1 MDQTKP
7 TFDDLFTS
15 TTRAELARRMQGL
28 GGTLSLPQAQRLVA
42 HAGTLEPA
50 AQDFRIAVVHTYT
63 SDLLNP
69 WFALEGILAGL
80 SADVYHA
87 PHGVTVQEAQAGS
100 GLLQHRPDLTLLL
113 LQPRDLHPGLAAGT
127 PLAALDAEAQQQLRT
142 EVLERLAHLVGRF
155 RAQPVGQIVLTLLPR
170 LFGPGLGG
178 YDVQSESSE
187 QAWWAALKAD
197 IGGWLRQSV
206 PAANLLDLDEVLQTI
221 GRDQFFDRRYWYSAQ
236 FPFTPVA
243 AREVARRVMA
253 IGAVLKFPRA
263 KVIALDA
270 DNTLWGGVIGEDGMD
285 GIALGPDY
293 PGNAYVDFQR
303 RLLALQQ
310 RGFILVLCS
319 KNNAA
324 DVDEVLEKHPLQLL
338 RQEHFAARRVN
349 WDTKPENL
357 AALAAELNLGLDS
370 FVFVD
375 DSDYEC
381 EAVRRQWPQIEVVQ
395 TPARAVDVPGC
406 LDRVARLEVLSLTS
420 EDRAKT
426 ALYAQERKRREA
438 SANVPSSGDLT
449 DYLASLQMK
458 MRVALNPAA
467 QLTRLAQLTQ
477 KTNQFNLTT
486 RRYDEQQMR
495 AMLDADDWL
504 VASFSLADTFGDSG
518 VVGLAMF
525 RLPTADRAELD
536 TFLMSCRVIGRRA
549 EAAFLHTLLRHFA
562 ERGVQYVTAEFLPT
576 AKNALAKDFLA
587 EQGFVPSSEGRLQ
600 IDLQDN
606 PPLAESAFPIAVTT
620 D

>member
-1 MDQTKP
+1 MNPTKP

-15 TTRAELARRMQGL
+15 TTRAELARRVQRL
-28 GGTLSLPQAQRLVA
+28 GGALSLPQAQRLVA
-42 HAGTLEPA
+42 HAHTLEPA
-50 AQDFRIAVVHTYT
+50 AQKVRIGIVHTYT

-69 WFALEGILAGL
+69 WFALEGMLAGL
-80 SADVYHA
+80 DADIHHA
-87 PHGVTVQEAQAGS
+87 PHGVTMQETQAGS
-100 GLLQHRPDLTLLL
+100 GLLQHRPELTLLL
-113 LQPRDLHPGLAAGT
+113 LQPRDLHPDLAAAT
-127 PLAALDAEAQQQLRT
+127 PLAALDADAQQQLRRQ
-142 EVLERLAHLVGRF
+142 VLTRLTQLIEQF
-155 RAQPVGQIVLTLLPR
+155 RAQPVGQLVLTLLPR
-170 LFGPGLGG
+170 LFAPALGS

-187 QAWWAALKAD
+187 QAWWATLKVD

-206 PAANLLDLDEVLQTI
+206 PAANFLDLDEVLQTI

-236 FPFTPVA
+236 FPFAPAA
-243 AREVARRVMA
+243 AREVARRVIA

-293 PGNAYVDFQR
+293 PGNAYMDFQR
-303 RLLALQQ
+303 RLLGLQQ

-324 DVDEVLEKHPLQLL
+324 DVDEVLDRHPHQVL
-338 RQEHFAARRVN
+338 RQQHFAAKRVN
-349 WDTKPENL
+349 WEPKPDNL

-375 DSDYEC
+375 DSDHEC
-381 EAVRRQWPQIEVVQ
+381 EAVRRQWPQIEVIQV
-395 TPARAVDVPGC
+395 PARAVDVPAC
-406 LDRVARLEVLSLTS
+406 LDRVARLEVLSLTA

-438 SANVPSSGDLT
+438 SASVPTGGDLS
-449 DYLASLQMK
+449 DYLVSLEMK
-458 MRVALNPAA
+458 MRIALNPIA

-486 RRYDEQQMR
+486 RRYDEQRMG
-495 AMLDADDWL
+495 AMLQADDWL
-504 VASFSLADTFGDSG
+504 VASFSLADAFGDSG
-518 VVGLAMF
+518 VVGLALF
-525 RLPTADRAELD
+525 RLAGDQRAELD

-549 EAAFLHTLLRHFA
+549 EAAFLQALLRHL
-562 ERGVQYVTAEFLPT
+562 EGLGVRQIAAEFLPT
-576 AKNALAKDFLA
+576 AKNGLAQEFLT
-587 EQGFVPSSEGRLQ
+587 EQGFSPLPDGRLGR
-600 IDLQDN
+600 DLRDN
-606 PPLAESAFPIAVTT
+606 PPAAESAFPIRVVTE
-620 D
+620 

>member
-1 MDQTKP
+1 MDQNRP

-15 TTRAELARRMQGL
+15 TTRAELTRRTQRL

-42 HAGTLEPA
+42 HADMLEPA
-50 AQDFRIAVVHTYT
+50 AHALRVAVVHTYT
-63 SDLLNP
+63 SELLNP
-69 WFALEGILAGL
+69 WFALEAMLAGL
-80 SADVYHA
+80 DAMVYHA
-87 PHGVTVQEAQAGS
+87 PHGVTVQEAQPGS
-100 GLLQHRPDLTLLL
+100 GLLAHRPDLTLLL

-127 PLAALDAEAQQQLRT
+127 PLAALDADAQQQLRT
-142 EVLERLAHLVGRF
+142 DVLKRLAPLIEQF

-170 LFGPGLGG
+170 LFAPGLGN
-178 YDVQSESSE
+178 YDVQSDVSE

-206 PAANLLDLDEVLQTI
+206 PAANLLDLDEVVQQL

-236 FPFTPVA
+236 FPFAPTA
-243 AREVARRVMA
+243 AREVARRVLA

-270 DNTLWGGVIGEDGMD
+270 DNTLWGGVIGEDGID
-285 GIALGPDY
+285 GIALGPDH

-324 DVDEVLEKHPLQLL
+324 DLDEVLEKHPHQLL
-338 RQEHFAARRVN
+338 RHEHFAARRVN
-349 WDTKPENL
+349 WEPKPDNL

-375 DSDYEC
+375 DSDHEC

-406 LDRVARLEVLSLTS
+406 LERIARLEVLSLTA

-426 ALYAQERKRREA
+426 ALYAQEKKRREA
-438 SANVPSSGDLT
+438 SANAPTGGDLN
-449 DYLASLQMK
+449 DYLASLEMR

-495 AMLDADDWL
+495 AMLDAQDWL

-525 RLPTADRAELD
+525 RLLDAERAELD

-549 EAAFLHTLLRHFA
+549 EAAFLHTLLRHLA
-562 ERGVQYVTAEFLPT
+562 ERGVRHVRAAFLPT
-576 AKNALAKDFLA
+576 AKNALARNFLA
-587 EQGFVPSSEGRLQ
+587 EQGFTASCDDRLNT
-600 IDLQDN
+600 DLRDN
-606 PPLAESAFPIAVTT
+606 PPLAESAFPITVTI